1 MGNKLRHTINLKSV
15 LGIVSFSGLRITTDP
30 PDLETPP
37 PWGRPDVRLAD
48 GPAEFCLSEI
58 QGDEAFANL

>member
-1 MGNKLRHTINLKSV
+1 MKSV

-37 PWGRPDVRLAD
+37 PPLGRPDVRLAD